1 MDCLEDGSLSLDV
14 HLRSLRYTVSV
25 TQRLVD
31 ESDLDD
37 GFTFSMEGLQRLRRD
52 FLATISTLEAAVSD
66 RDRFSRPMDRRP
78 TDKSLLEDMSDGEG
92 SAGEEGNGAPSDSVS
107 PFIAP
112 AFEMV
117 AIGEERATIG
127 GTVLDLDEL
136 EEEVLNSPSKAR
148 RGPDPRGRAA
158 SPRAPKT
165 SPTISPAKQS
175 KHKRE
180 MNGTAAAK
188 TRRGAPES
196 APEDAPRRHTIHH
209 RKPKGESAAMPK
221 RASTCAWGAGAMNGR
236 NPSSVKLKKKAARFK
251 RDEEQAFRARVRAA
265 YQRHGTQRFDKEC
278 LKRLMLTLGR
288 GCVPNGIFDAH
299 LSHVDAEKHLPEAEV
314 ERIVWGVE
322 MMRAREVLKKSR
334 QQSDQLLSVA
344 GAEEF
349 TRVVGDASHGWFGM
363 PLMLPNAWYIQ
374 NFDVCIMRQS
384 ALKTRGC
391 QVSSR
396 VKKLLAF

>member
-1 MDCLEDGSLSLDV
+1 MYIFVNQQVEVAAASAALRTPGLPVGMDCLEDGSLSLDV

-175 KHKRE
+175 KQKRE
-180 MNGTAAAK
+180 K
-188 TRRGAPES
+188 
-196 APEDAPRRHTIHH
+196 
-209 RKPKGESAAMPK
+209 
-221 RASTCAWGAGAMNGR
+221 
-236 NPSSVKLKKKAARFK
+236 
-251 RDEEQAFRARVRAA
+251 
-265 YQRHGTQRFDKEC
+265 
-278 LKRLMLTLGR
+278 
-288 GCVPNGIFDAH
+288 
-299 LSHVDAEKHLPEAEV
+299 
-314 ERIVWGVE
+314 
-322 MMRAREVLKKSR
+322 VL
-334 QQSDQLLSVA
+334 D
-344 GAEEF
+344 
-349 TRVVGDASHGWFGM
+349 RVVPH
-363 PLMLPNAWYIQ
+363 
-374 NFDVCIMRQS
+374 
-384 ALKTRGC
+384 
-391 QVSSR
+391 
-396 VKKLLAF
+396 LLNQCAV